1 MQRRCWYLE
10 MADPKKRLI
19 RSDRGLSDLEIISR
33 SQPLSDP
40 VGSRPELERVAI
52 GLLER
57 LMPAP
62 QAGLCKNRAAD
73 TCSAVL
79 EPLQI
84 AEGAYLP
91 QGVAGTSRWD
101 NGGWRRYILEVSE
114 PSRFHG
120 TSPLITPAGNGRAD
134 GRKMMGNGVK
144 PVTLQ

>member
-62 QAGLCKNRAAD
+62 RSFRAVHVLGSSGLLSRGFEDQPCDFVGMGDQREMAGLHLDGLGAHPLGHEALKVRIDRA
-73 TCSAVL
+73 VF
-79 EPLQI
+79 
-84 AEGAYLP
+84 
-91 QGVAGTSRWD
+91 R
-101 NGGWRRYILEVSE
+101 
-114 PSRFHG
+114 
-120 TSPLITPAGNGRAD
+120 
-134 GRKMMGNGVK
+134 
-144 PVTLQ
+144 

>member
-33 SQPLSDP
+33 SQLLSDP

-62 QAGLCKNRAAD
+62 QAGLCKDRAAD
-73 TCSAVL
+73 ACSAVL

-91 QGVAGTSRWD
+91 QGVAGTSRWGQWGIAPLHS
-101 NGGWRRYILEVSE
+101 GGIRTIAISRNITINHACGKWSRR
-114 PSRFHG
+114 R
-120 TSPLITPAGNGRAD
+120 
-134 GRKMMGNGVK
+134 
-144 PVTLQ
+144 

>member
-1 MQRRCWYLE
+1 

-62 QAGLCKNRAAD
+62 RSFRAVHVLGSSGLLSRGFEDQPRDFVGMGDQREMAGLHLDGLGAHPLGHEALKVRIDRA
-73 TCSAVL
+73 V
-79 EPLQI
+79 I
-84 AEGAYLP
+84 
-91 QGVAGTSRWD
+91 R
-101 NGGWRRYILEVSE
+101 
-114 PSRFHG
+114 
-120 TSPLITPAGNGRAD
+120 
-134 GRKMMGNGVK
+134 
-144 PVTLQ
+144 